1 MSVYYLLETLTS
13 PDQAGLE
20 TRSCLGVGAGFIS
33 VSERF
38 GSVGR
43 TSEGQEFGL
52 DLHAKISVPSSL
64 DANNSGSSLS
74 ETLLTFN
81 IIATHRPP

>member
-38 GSVGR
+38 GSVG
-43 TSEGQEFGL
+43 QEFGL
-52 DLHAKISVPSSL
+52 DRRSARQDLGPVQSRRKQ
-64 DANNSGSSLS
+64 
-74 ETLLTFN
+74 
-81 IIATHRPP
+81 